1 MIAKHNLTKNK
12 KQNMTNRNSFSESN
26 RNNRKM
32 NENKMNTPEE
42 HYGFFTA
49 TAMVI
54 GIVVGSG
61 IFFKADDVLNYTGG
75 DIWLGILVFCIGAF
89 GIIFGSLTLTEFS
102 LRTKGNGGIVSY
114 FEEFVSKRVASGFGW
129 FQTFVYY
136 PTITAV
142 VSWVAG
148 IYTCLLFGLDN
159 IIENQIGIGFAYM
172 ILFYIINIVS
182 VKFGGYMQNLSTFIK
197 LIPLI
202 GIALVS
208 IFWNSNIPSIPE
220 GVALVTSREVSIG
233 WLAALAPVAYSF
245 DGWVAVTSIT
255 TEVRNPK
262 RNMTLALI
270 IGPIVV
276 LTVYVM
282 YFLGLNKMLGPEYIM
297 SVGDGAVNIVG
308 EMLLGGYGNRIILT
322 LIIIAVLGVVNGIVL
337 AGLRMPQAL
346 ASKGMIP
353 FANKVEVIHP
363 QIHLSVW
370 SCLIS
375 FAITS
380 FWMIAHYL
388 SQKWNIL
395 SGGDISEIS
404 IVFSYGSYLILYAK
418 VMKMKKENS
427 ITSNF
432 KGIVCPIFAT
442 LGSLI
447 ILVGG
452 FLSNPVY
459 VTFFLLFCLAV
470 CVMGFWYYRGR
481 KN

>member
-1 MIAKHNLTKNK
+1 MTAEHNKANKEHKLGQNTIQESKKNSNVP
-12 KQNMTNRNSFSESN
+12 KQ
-26 RNNRKM
+26 
-32 NENKMNTPEE
+32 

-54 GIVVGSG
+54 GIVIGSG
-61 IFFKADDVLNYTGG
+61 IFFKADEVLNYTGG

-102 LRTKGNGGIVSY
+102 LRTKGSGGVVNY
-114 FEEFVSKRVASGFGW
+114 YEDFVSEKVASGFGW
-129 FQTFVYY
+129 FQTFVYF

-148 IYTCLLFGLDN
+148 IYTCLLFGLN
-159 IIENQIGIGFAYM
+159 NTLENQIGIGFAYLV
-172 ILFYIINIVS
+172 LFFLINIVS
-182 VKFGGYMQNLSTFIK
+182 VKFGGYMQNLSTSIK
-197 LIPLI
+197 LIPLV

-208 IFWNSNIPSIPE
+208 IFWNSNIPAIPE
-220 GVALVTSREVSIG
+220 GVTLITSREVGIG

-255 TEVRNPK
+255 SEVKNPK
-262 RNMTLALI
+262 KNMTLALI

-297 SVGDGAVNIVG
+297 SVGDGAVNLVG

-346 ASKGMIP
+346 ASKGMLP
-353 FANKVEVIHP
+353 FSSKVEVIWP
-363 QIHLSVW
+363 KINLSIW
-370 SCLIS
+370 SCVIS
-375 FAITS
+375 FAITT
-380 FWMIAHYL
+380 FWMAAHYFT
-388 SQKWNIL
+388 QKWNLL

-404 IVFSYGSYLILYAK
+404 IVFSYTSYLILYAK
-418 VMKMKKENS
+418 IMTMRKENR

-432 KGIVCPIFAT
+432 KGIICPIFAT
-442 LGSLI
+442 MGSLI

-459 VTFFLLFCLAV
+459 VTFFLLFCFVV
-470 CVMGFWYYRGR
+470 CVIGYWYYRES
-481 KN
+481 

>member
-1 MIAKHNLTKNK
+1 MIQEHKKEKKENTVNQDSSQESKNSR
-12 KQNMTNRNSFSESN
+12 RNHQEKN
-26 RNNRKM
+26 V
-32 NENKMNTPEE
+32 PQQ

-54 GIVVGSG
+54 GIVIGSG
-61 IFFKADDVLNYTGG
+61 IFFKADEVLNYTGG

-114 FEEFVSKRVASGFGW
+114 YEEFVSKRVASGFGW
-129 FQTFVYY
+129 FQTFIYY

-148 IYTCLLFGLDN
+148 IYTCLLFGIDN
-159 IIENQIGIGFAYM
+159 TIENQIGIGFAYLV
-172 ILFYIINIVS
+172 LFFIINIVS
-182 VKFGGYMQNLSTFIK
+182 VKFGGYMQNLSTSIK
-197 LIPLI
+197 LVPLI

-220 GVALVTSREVSIG
+220 GVTLVTSREVGIG

-255 TEVRNPK
+255 SEVKNPK
-262 RNMTLALI
+262 KNMTLALI

-297 SVGDGAVNIVG
+297 SVGDGAVNMVG

-346 ASKGMIP
+346 ASKGMLP
-353 FANKVEVIHP
+353 FSNKVEVIQP
-363 QIHLSVW
+363 KINLSIW
-370 SCLIS
+370 SCVIS
-375 FAITS
+375 FAITT
-380 FWMIAHYL
+380 FWMLAHYFT
-388 SQKWNIL
+388 QKWNLL

-404 IVFSYGSYLILYAK
+404 IVFSYTSYLILY
-418 VMKMKKENS
+418 VRIMKMKKENS
-427 ITSNF
+427 IISNF
-432 KGIVCPIFAT
+432 KGIICPIFAV

-470 CVMGFWYYRGR
+470 CVIGYWYY
-481 KN
+481 KNKAN